1 MYPNNSD
8 TGRKSA
14 IVNRAVSM
22 IRSNLQNQG
31 SGRFMR
37 NYQRIVRA
45 KDNMLNSNSRA
56 KGLANG

>member
-1 MYPNNSD
+1 
-8 TGRKSA
+8 
-14 IVNRAVSM
+14 M